1 MPEFAYKAID
11 KNGTILKDKIQDKSK
26 HSVVKRL
33 KRNDLTPIE
42 VTQSNFSGG
51 RHREKKN
58 IETNKSE
65 MVKLASSVASQKD
78 EEKNDSSIIE
88 KLKRKL
94 KTSTKITTRDIEI
107 FTQNFLLLKRAGFNN
122 IHALSTII
130 KSTENPDLRE
140 ILEDVLAGVEGG
152 DYMYTTFEYYTD
164 IFPYIY
170 VNLIKVGELSGSLE
184 DSLAQAMHYL
194 ETSSGLTKKLKGI
207 LIPNIVQFVVLSIL
221 LFVGSMYIIPIIQNV
236 FIQVG
241 STERLPSYTVAFSN
255 FLNQFIKVWY
265 VPLIIIAAIAG
276 YVFLKAQTSKGRYS
290 WDYFVYTMPLFG
302 RLNYSITISRVF
314 QAMLLNLRNGQRI
327 QEALEVSKSV
337 TRNYVMLSIIETA
350 INNTITG
357 DSWVQPFE
365 DSGLTN
371 PMITEMLKIGMQTD
385 LSTMVAKIIEYINM
399 DINVVLDRIV
409 KVLPQILYSIIGVMI
424 IFITI
429 VVLVPCISVYM
440 GNFLWS
446 AAGM

>member
-42 VTQSNFSGG
+42 VTQSNFNGG

-65 MVKLASSVASQKD
+65 MVKIASSVASQKD

-94 KTSTKITTRDIEI
+94 KTTTRITTRDIEI

-122 IHALSTII
+122 IHALTTII
-130 KSTENPDLRE
+130 KSTENPDLRG

-164 IFPYIY
+164 VFPYIY

-207 LIPNIVQFVVLSIL
+207 LIPNIVQFVVLSII

-276 YVFLKAQTSKGRYS
+276 YVFLKAQTPKGRYS

-302 RLNYSITISRVF
+302 KLNYSITISRVF

-357 DSWVQPFE
+357 DSWIQPFE

-440 GNFLWS
+440 GNFLWP